1 METKINKILLLVCSI
16 SLLFPLALS
25 AVQNTQLLDSLLVSG
40 KENFEK
46 GRENHAIYILLRAKE
61 LAEDLQ
67 DIEKIISINRLFAE
81 IYEKQGDYKSAN
93 VYLRRL
99 QNIQDSLSLLQLEQI
114 YFYEQDETKPF
125 KHQTYIEGLEISKK
139 YQFNL
144 FVILIFAVMLIS
156 FIIIFI
162 KGKHSETRMQLIIDE
177 QTKDLKETNLT
188 LEQKIKEKAESE
200 EKFRTIYE
208 NAPIMID
215 AFSED
220 GKCLLWNKECEKQ
233 LGWSKDDLNNSGD
246 PLSLVYPIKKEREQ
260 VLKWI
265 KNADGSFNENIATTK
280 DGSTKIQLWANYRLA
295 PGFCL
300 CVGYDITERK
310 KSEIELI
317 ESKERYKQLIVNSPS
332 LIIEYDPKTF
342 EILSCNPAMAR
353 SLGTTV
359 NNILGKDAR
368 KFAAEEI
375 VKSRITIFEKALKE
389 NKTITFEDSDK
400 GRFFCNTVIPL
411 VSDNK
416 TTLQIVSYDI
426 TERKQVEIQLKAR
439 EALLQSLIY
448 NIPLEFYAR
457 DKDRKVFMQ
466 SARSIEKWGDL
477 SGKTADYHQID
488 ESIKKLWNKW
498 LDSAYADHEI
508 EGEYDIYLNNELH
521 HMKTI
526 LAPIKRDNEIIGVLG
541 TDIDITEMKENEKK
555 LLNLKDDL
563 ENMVEAE
570 IEKRKTQQ
578 ELLIQKSKL
587 ESLGQLAAG
596 IAHEINQPVG
606 LIALGVDNI
615 SERLKSGSD
624 VSSQYLKEKI
634 DKFFKYIDRI
644 HQIIDHISTFSRD
657 QKDITF
663 DEVNI
668 NTIIEQALAMIR
680 LQYED
685 HEIHF
690 KTFLGENLPM
700 ILGNSFKIE
709 QVLLNLLSNSR
720 DALETKINNN
730 NVDFQKTITIKTFKK
745 GKHIILEFTDNGIGM
760 SSKEIE
766 NIFDPFYT
774 TKGPKMGTGLGLSI
788 CYGILEE
795 MKAEISV
802 KSIPDEFTTFII
814 KFQTY

>member
-25 AVQNTQLLDSLLVSG
+25 AVQNTQILDSLIVSG

-46 GRENHAIYILLRAKE
+46 GRDNYAIYILLRAKE
-61 LAEDLQ
+61 LAENLQ
-67 DIEKIISINRLFAE
+67 DVDKIISINRLFAE
-81 IYEKQGDYKSAN
+81 IYEKQEDYKSAN
-93 VYLRRL
+93 IYLRRL
-99 QNIQDSLSLLQLEQI
+99 QNIQDSLLLQHLEQI
-114 YFYEQDETKPF
+114 YFYEQDETKSL
-125 KHQTYIEGLEISKK
+125 KHQTYIEGLEISKRN
-139 YQFNL
+139 QFTL
-144 FVILIFAVMLIS
+144 FVILFFVLMLIS
-156 FIIIFI
+156 FIVIYI
-162 KGKHSETRMQLIIDE
+162 KGKHSEKRMQLIIDE
-177 QTKDLKETNLT
+177 QTKDLKETNLK
-188 LEQKIKEKAESE
+188 LEQEIREKAESE
-200 EKFRTIYE
+200 DKFRTIYE

-233 LGWSKDDLNNSGD
+233 LGWSKDDLNNSGE

-260 VLKWI
+260 VLEWI
-265 KNADGSFNENIATTK
+265 KNADGSFNENRATTK
-280 DGSTKIQLWANYRLA
+280 DGSMKIQLWANYRLA

-300 CVGYDITERK
+300 CVGYDITDRK

-317 ESKERYKQLIVNSPS
+317 ESKERYKQLIFNSPS
-332 LIIEYDPKTF
+332 LILEVDWETF
-342 EILSCNPAMAR
+342 EIKSCNPAMAK
-353 SLGTTV
+353 SLGTTA
-359 NNILGKDAR
+359 KDATGR
-368 KFAAEEI
+368 DIRELLSKEI
-375 VKSRITIFEKALKE
+375 LKSRMEIGLKALAE
-389 NKTITFEDSDK
+389 NKTLTFEDSSH
-400 GRFFCNTVIPL
+400 GRFFYNTVIPIITT
-411 VSDNK
+411 DIK
-416 TTLQIVSYDI
+416 TLQIVSYDI

-457 DKDRKVFMQ
+457 DKNRKVFMQ

-477 SGKTADYHQID
+477 SGKTVDYHQID

-498 LDSAYADHEI
+498 LTSAYADQEV
-508 EGEYDIYLNNELH
+508 EGTYDIYIKNELH
-521 HMKTI
+521 HMKTL
-526 LAPIKRDNEIIGVLG
+526 LAPIKRDNEIIGILG

-555 LLNLKDDL
+555 LLIMKDDL
-563 ENMVEAE
+563 ENMVGAE

-596 IAHEINQPVG
+596 IAHEINQPIG

-624 VSSQYLKEKI
+624 VSAPYLMEKI
-634 DKFFKYIDRI
+634 DKFFKYIERI

-668 NTIIEQALAMIR
+668 NAIVEQALAMIK

-690 KTFLGENLPM
+690 ETYLGENLPM

-709 QVLLNLLSNSR
+709 QVLLNLLSNSH
-720 DALETKINNN
+720 DALEAKTNTGA
-730 NVDFQKTITIKTFKK
+730 DFQKMITIKTFKK
-745 GKHIILEFTDNGIGM
+745 GKYIIIEFTDNGIGM

-766 NIFDPFYT
+766 SIFDPFYT
-774 TKGPKMGTGLGLSI
+774 TKGPDMGTGLGLSI
-788 CYGILEE
+788 SYGILEE
-795 MKAEISV
+795 MKAEISA
-802 KSIPDEFTTFII
+802 KSVPDEFTTFTI